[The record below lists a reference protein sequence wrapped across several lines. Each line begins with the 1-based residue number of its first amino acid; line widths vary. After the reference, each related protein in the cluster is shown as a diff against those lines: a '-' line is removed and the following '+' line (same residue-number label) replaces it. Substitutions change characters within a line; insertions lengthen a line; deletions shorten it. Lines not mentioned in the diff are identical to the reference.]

1 MNTAFSKYIDT
12 AALFY
17 RVAKG
22 AVMLVMA
29 VILVSCAKPA
39 YQQVD
44 ARADQLGFTRST
56 QHSEKFRH
64 VVYSPRGDAA
74 GDTVHVY
81 IEGDG
86 VAWQWRYF
94 VKADPTP
101 RKALMLN
108 LMGKDK
114 GNTLYIGR
122 PCYFGMVLDDQC
134 NADYW
139 TFSRFSEKVVTS
151 MVEVISQRTRRFRKI
166 VLIGHSG
173 GGALALLVAEK
184 LPRVTAVVTVAGNID
199 TDAWTAHHKYT
210 KLYGSINPATRAPL
224 PASIRQLHL
233 VGGND
238 KVIPPKLVKQW
249 MLKQPSALLWEVP
262 ENTHLCCWANQWPEV
277 LQWIQQVEGKR
288 VSSFAGRR

>member
-1 MNTAFSKYIDT
+1 MNTASLKIIRI
-12 AALFY
+12 AALFM
-17 RVAKG
+17 RAGKG
-22 AVMLVMA
+22 V
-29 VILVSCAKPA
+29 VIVVIAAMTASCSTAA

-44 ARADQLGFTRST
+44 ARAEQLGFSRST

-64 VVYSPRGDAA
+64 VVYAPRRDVV

-94 VKADPTP
+94 VKSDPTP

-108 LMGKDK
+108 LMSKDK

-139 TFSRFSEKVVTS
+139 TFSRFSEKVVLS
-151 MVEVISQRTRRFRKI
+151 MVEVIAQRTQQFRNI
-166 VLIGHSG
+166 VLMGHSG

-184 LPRVTAVVTVAGNID
+184 LPKVTAVVTLAGNID
-199 TDAWTAHHKYT
+199 TDAWTSHHRYT

-238 KVIPPKLVKQW
+238 TVIPPKLVKQW
-249 MLKQPSALLWEVP
+249 MLKQPSASLWEVP
-262 ENTHLCCWANQWPEV
+262 ENTHLCCWADQWPEV
-277 LQWIQQVEGKR
+277 LHWVQQLEGKR
-288 VSSFAGRR
+288 LSSLVGRR